1 MRYISTT
8 ISCLLFVLIFG
19 CSSQVEHNSKVVSA
33 IPFEIINN
41 DTFNL
46 WIKEKEPQ
54 GIWFNETMNTKK
66 EDRGIERFD
75 HGDKTYLLISS
86 GIKPS
91 GFYEIELTEITDE
104 EGVIKIVTED
114 VPPQR
119 SETPSVRENP
129 RLLMSIDRTDKDVQL
144 EWHES

>member
-1 MRYISTT
+1 MKHLLMT
-8 ISCLLFVLIFG
+8 ISCLLFTVILG
-19 CSSQVEHNSKVVSA
+19 CSSQGEPNSKIDSV
-33 IPFEIINN
+33 IPIEIINT
-41 DTFNL
+41 DTFNF

-75 HGDKTYLLISS
+75 YGDKTYLLISS

-91 GFYEIELTEITDE
+91 GFYEIELKEITDE
-104 EGVIKIVTED
+104 EGVITIVAED

-119 SETPSVRENP
+119 SETPSVMENP